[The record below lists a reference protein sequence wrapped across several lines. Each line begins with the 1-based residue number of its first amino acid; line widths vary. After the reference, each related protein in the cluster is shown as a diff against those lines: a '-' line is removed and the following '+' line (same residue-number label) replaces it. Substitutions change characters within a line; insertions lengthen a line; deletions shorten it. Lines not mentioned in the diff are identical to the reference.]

1 MEPTARPLLFGLF
14 RRTSPPVFAASA
26 LVMFGLVVFVLR
38 DPARAETVFA
48 QVQLFIGVH
57 FGWVYR
63 FTVTAVLAFAILLLV
78 SRHGRIRLGRPDEK
92 PSFSFTAWFA
102 MMFSAG
108 MGIGLLFWSVSEP
121 LTHFLEPPFADARTR
136 AAAAEAMRYTFFHW
150 GFHAWSVYAVVGL
163 ALAYFGFRRGLPLT
177 IRSALFPLLGRR
189 VFSWPGHVIDVVAVC
204 ATMFGVATSLGL
216 GVIQLNA
223 GLAYLTGFPV
233 AVGVQ
238 IAIIAVITSLATISV
253 VRGLDRGIRMLSQ
266 LNLAIAGAL
275 LVAVL
280 LLGPTIF
287 LFDFFGQTLG
297 QYLQHI
303 VGMSLWAD
311 VLRDSDWQRQWT
323 TFYWAWWISWSP
335 FVGMFVARVSRG
347 RTIRQFLLGT
357 VGAASGATLFWLSIF
372 GGTGIWLE
380 MVQDAGIAADAAA
393 DVSRGLFLMLEQL
406 PLSTLLATVATLSL
420 VTFFVTS
427 SDSGSFVID
436 IITAGGDPDPPK
448 AQRVFWSIMEGTIAA
463 TLLLGGGLE
472 ALQTATIVSGL
483 PFAIILLLLCA
494 GLWRSLQR
502 EAEQGAL
509 ADPDVGEPLPSKAE
523 ARERERKA
531 QSGRPANE
539 LEPGAGGPAA
549 GGNP

>member
-1 MEPTARPLLFGLF
+1 MEPTARPMLFGLF

-26 LVMFGLVVFVLR
+26 LVMIGLILFVLR
-38 DPARAETVFA
+38 DPGRAETVFA
-48 QVQLFIGVH
+48 QTQLFIGVH

-63 FTVTAVLAFAILLLV
+63 FTVTAVLAFAVLLLV

-92 PSFSFTAWFA
+92 PAFHFTAWFA

-121 LTHFLEPPFADARTR
+121 LTHLVAPPFAEAGTR
-136 AAAAEAMRYTFFHW
+136 EAAAEAMRYTFLHW

-189 VFSWPGHVIDVVAVC
+189 VFSWPGHVIDVIAVC

-223 GLAYLTGFPV
+223 GLAHLTGAPV
-233 AVGVQ
+233 TVGVQ
-238 IAIIAVITSLATISV
+238 IAMIALITAMATISV

-275 LVAVL
+275 LVAVA
-280 LLGPTIF
+280 LLGPTVF
-287 LFDFFGQTLG
+287 LFDFFGQSLG
-297 QYLQHI
+297 QYLQHLI
-303 VGMSLWAD
+303 GMSLWAD
-311 VLRDSDWQRQWT
+311 VLHDSDWQRKWT

-335 FVGMFVARVSRG
+335 FVGMFIARVSRG
-347 RTIRQFLLGT
+347 RTIRQFLLGM
-357 VGAASGATLFWLSIF
+357 VGGASGATLFWLSVF

-380 MVQDAGIAADAAA
+380 LFQDAGIAADAAA
-393 DVSRGLFLMLEQL
+393 DVSRGLFLMLDQL

-448 AQRVFWSIMEGTIAA
+448 AQRVFWSVMEGTIAA

-472 ALQTATIVSGL
+472 ALQTATIVAGL
-483 PFAIILLLLCA
+483 PFAIVLLLLCA
-494 GLWRSLQR
+494 GLWKSLQR

-509 ADPDVGEPLPSKAE
+509 AEPEIGEPLPSKAE
-523 ARERERKA
+523 ERERERKA
-531 QSGRPANE
+531 ETDRPANE
-539 LEPGAGGPAA
+539 LEPRAGAPSSDRGS
-549 GGNP
+549 

>member
-14 RRTSPPVFAASA
+14 KRTSPPVFAASA
-26 LVMFGLVVFVLR
+26 VVMIGLVLFVLR
-38 DPARAETVFA
+38 DPGRAETVFA
-48 QVQLFIGVH
+48 QVQQFIGVH

-63 FTVTAVLAFAILLLV
+63 FTVTAVLAFGILLLV
-78 SRHGRIRLGRPDEK
+78 TRHGRIRLGRPDEK
-92 PSFSFTAWFA
+92 PAFDFPAWFA
-102 MMFSAG
+102 MLFSAG

-121 LTHFLEPPFADARTR
+121 LTHFLEPPFAEAGTR
-136 AAAAEAMRYTFFHW
+136 AAAAEAMRWTFFHW

-189 VFSWPGHVIDVVAVC
+189 IFGWPGHVIDVVAVC

-223 GLAYLTGFPV
+223 GLAHLTGAPV

-238 IAIIAVITSLATISV
+238 IAMIAVITAMATISV
-253 VRGLDRGIRMLSQ
+253 VRGLDRGIRVLSQ

-275 LVAVL
+275 LLAVL
-280 LLGPTIF
+280 LLGPTVF
-287 LFDFFGQTLG
+287 LLDFFGQTLG

-311 VLRDSDWQRQWT
+311 VLRDSDWQRNWT

-347 RTIRQFLLGT
+347 RTIRQFLLGM
-357 VGAASGATLFWLSIF
+357 VGVASGATLFWLTVF
-372 GGTGIWLE
+372 GGTAIWLE
-380 MVQDAGIAADAAA
+380 MFRGAGIAAGAAA
-393 DVSRGLFLMLEQL
+393 DVSRGLFLMLDEL
-406 PLSTLLATVATLSL
+406 PFSTLLAIVASLSL

-472 ALQTATIVSGL
+472 ALQTATIVAGL
-483 PFAIILLLLCA
+483 PFSIVLVLLCF
-494 GLWRSLQR
+494 GLWRALQR

-509 ADPDVGEPLPSKAE
+509 AEPGIGEPLPSAAE

-531 QSGRPANE
+531 AAGRPANE
-539 LEPGAGGPAA
+539 LEPQSAPPPART
-549 GGNP
+549 GS